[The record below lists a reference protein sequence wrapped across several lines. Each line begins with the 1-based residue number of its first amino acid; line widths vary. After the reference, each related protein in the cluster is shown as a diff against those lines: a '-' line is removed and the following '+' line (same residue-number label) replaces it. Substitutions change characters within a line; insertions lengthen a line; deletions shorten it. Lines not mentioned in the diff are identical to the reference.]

1 MSVRRAI
8 GLGLGVALG
17 VFLPGGAARALDKAQ
32 CAAAAEE
39 AQALRDAGK
48 LGLSREKLLTCAQQG
63 CPAVV
68 RDDCARWL
76 GEVDARRPSL
86 VFGAR
91 DPRGSDLTDVRVSAD
106 GRPLADRLDGSA
118 VSVDPGQLHLRFESA
133 GLPPVERTI
142 VVLEGQKSRL
152 VEVVMGGAP
161 PASGPVA
168 APPGRAAPRL
178 PGAAPGERR
187 ASAALAAPGERG
199 VSAAPWISLGVG
211 AAGIA
216 AFGVL
221 QGLAQ
226 AEYADLEDGCGRT
239 SSCTEA
245 EVSPTRT
252 KFVASGVMLGVGGA
266 ALAVAAVLWLVDG
279 SVEPAAAGLR
289 VSAGV
294 GPGGGFVRLAVPLGL

>member
-1 MSVRRAI
+1 MSV
-8 GLGLGVALG
+8 GLGVAFGLS
-17 VFLPGGAARALDKAQ
+17 LSGGAAHALDKAQ

-39 AQALRDAGK
+39 AQALRDASK
-48 LGLSREKLLTCAQQG
+48 LGLAREKLLTCAQQG

-91 DPRGSDLTDVRVSAD
+91 DPRGGDLTDVRVSAG
-106 GRPLADRLDGSA
+106 GRPLVERLDGSA
-118 VSVDPGQLHLRFESA
+118 VSVDPGKLDLRFESA

-152 VEVVMGGAP
+152 VEVVMGSAP
-161 PASGPVA
+161 PPAGPGAVP
-168 APPGRAAPRL
+168 PPGAAPRL
-178 PGAAPGERR
+178 AGAAPGD
-187 ASAALAAPGERG
+187 SG
-199 VSAAPWISLGVG
+199 VSVAPWISLGVG
-211 AAGIA
+211 AAGLA

-239 SSCTEA
+239 SSCTED
-245 EVSPTRT
+245 EVAPTRT
-252 KFVASGVMLGVGGA
+252 KFAVSGVMLGVGGA
-266 ALAVAAVLWLVDG
+266 ALALAAVLWLVD
-279 SVEPAAAGLR
+279 VPAEPAAAAGPR
-289 VSAGV
+289 ITAGV
-294 GPGGGFVRLAVPLGL
+294 GPGGGFVQLALPLGL